1 MALKNSILPTISAV
15 PTSSTTHTDD
25 KGVSH
30 AILPDITKLT
40 LLLIMQG
47 SYAIKKIVCQKQ
59 KI

>member
-1 MALKNSILPTISAV
+1 
-15 PTSSTTHTDD
+15 
-25 KGVSH
+25 
-30 AILPDITKLT
+30 LPDITKLT